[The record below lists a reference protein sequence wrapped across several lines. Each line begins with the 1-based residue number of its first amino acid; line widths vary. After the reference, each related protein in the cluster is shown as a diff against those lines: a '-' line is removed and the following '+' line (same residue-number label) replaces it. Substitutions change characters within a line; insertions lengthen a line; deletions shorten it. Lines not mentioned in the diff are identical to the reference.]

1 MIMKNSILLVLF
13 LCTALF
19 SCDKDDT
26 SPPATNPVATVAYS
40 FDNDLNSKLMFRDGD
55 LLETMTSEYLRYE
68 IGKVLRVK
76 AINETTI
83 EIANFAPVDIQD
95 ATILLTIE
103 GQPTPIK
110 LFKINK
116 IRAHGVQQIKYPF
129 IEGTKIFLDSTNKEV
144 NLSQYSPAGIAPTKV
159 SFDFT
164 GETDLIKKL
173 KLLSKLKWKVKYHD
187 FDPNDDPNNNWKE
200 NMDAKDIRR
209 FSGFIINMAYLLQSE
224 NTMKAFS
231 DEPIYDNDGIMMTM
245 EQKKAALQ
253 KMIDIPMVNCGVVV
267 NVSGLGGGY
276 TFGVANHVLHDYLTQ
291 DPSFITIHE
300 MSHMIGYSH
309 SSSMTYPSKEN
320 NGATVAAGRIYTQML
335 KNNEFPIKVTN
346 YYMPSDLLK

>member
-1 MIMKNSILLVLF
+1 MKISTVLVLL
-13 LCTALF
+13 LCTIFF
-19 SCDKDDT
+19 SCEKEDT
-26 SPPATNPVATVAYS
+26 SPVSSIPVTTVAYS
-40 FDNDLNSKLMFRDGD
+40 FDSDANSKLMFKDGD
-55 LLETMTSEYLRYE
+55 LLQTMTSESLRYE

-95 ATILLTIE
+95 ATILLIIE
-103 GQPTPIK
+103 GQAKPIK
-110 LFKINK
+110 LFKISK
-116 IRAHGVQQIKYPF
+116 IRAHGVQEIKYPF
-129 IEGTKIFLDSTNKEV
+129 IENINIFLDTDNKEV
-144 NLSQYSPAGIAPTKV
+144 DLSHYKTTGIAPGKV

-173 KLLSKLKWKVKYHD
+173 KSLAKLKWKVKYHD
-187 FDPNDDPNNNWKE
+187 FDPNDDPTNNWKE
-200 NMDAKDIRR
+200 NIDAKDIRR
-209 FSGFIINMAYLLQSE
+209 FSGFIINMAYLLQAD
-224 NTMKAFS
+224 NTMKTFAE
-231 DEPIYDNDGIMMTM
+231 EPIYDNNGVMMTV

-276 TFGVANHVLHDYLTQ
+276 TYGLANHVLNDYLTQ

-300 MSHMIGYSH
+300 MAHMIGFSH

-320 NGATVAAGRIYTQML
+320 MGATVAAGRVYLQML
-335 KNNEFPIKVTN
+335 KNNEFPIKVSN
-346 YYMPSDLLK
+346 YYMPSDLSK